1 MRVAI
6 LGSGNGGT
14 AAAFEWAQ
22 AGHEVSL
29 WDFEEFGENIA
40 AIVASGHIEGRVKFE
55 GTAPVRYAGHD
66 LARAVDGADLVL
78 IVGPAYAHEA
88 MGEALRGHLSTEA
101 AYCMLP
107 SGCNGAV
114 VLKKALGLDL
124 RDDTYVI
131 GETGTLPY
139 GCRLV

>member
-40 AIVASGHIEGRVKFE
+40 AIAASGHIEGRVKFE

-78 IVGPAYAHEA
+78 VVGPAYAHEA
-88 MGEALRGHLSTEA
+88 LGESLRGHLRER
-101 AYCMLP
+101 
-107 SGCNGAV
+107 V
-114 VLKKALGLDL
+114 VGGHAQP
-124 RDDTYVI
+124 TH
-131 GETGTLPY
+131 E
-139 GCRLV
+139 